1 MYSAPPKVMLGVND
15 EIRAEIKSIK
25 VELGNYRGN
34 TVEKYCIILL
44 HFSHIKYILLYLR
57 D

>member
-1 MYSAPPKVMLGVND
+1 MYSASPKVMWGVND

-34 TVEKYCIILL
+34 TVEK
-44 HFSHIKYILLYLR
+44 
-57 D
+57 